1 MRINIRCVADLKE
14 VACSN
19 SGLKTC
25 AAVLRSRRLSTLSLD
40 SFTDGKD
47 TLSKVSMMSHFL
59 SLNKYLHTCM
69 QLNVFVTVNA
79 WIFDNL
85 SLRT

>member
-25 AAVLRSRRLSTLSLD
+25 AAVLRRLSTLSLD
-40 SFTDGKD
+40 SLIHRWQG
-47 TLSKVSMMSHFL
+47 H
-59 SLNKYLHTCM
+59 SLK
-69 QLNVFVTVNA
+69 
-79 WIFDNL
+79 
-85 SLRT
+85 S

>member
-25 AAVLRSRRLSTLSLD
+25 AAVLRRLSTLSLD
-40 SFTDGKD
+40 SFTDGR
-47 TLSKVSMMSHFL
+47 TLSQKLV
-59 SLNKYLHTCM
+59 
-69 QLNVFVTVNA
+69 
-79 WIFDNL
+79 
-85 SLRT
+85 